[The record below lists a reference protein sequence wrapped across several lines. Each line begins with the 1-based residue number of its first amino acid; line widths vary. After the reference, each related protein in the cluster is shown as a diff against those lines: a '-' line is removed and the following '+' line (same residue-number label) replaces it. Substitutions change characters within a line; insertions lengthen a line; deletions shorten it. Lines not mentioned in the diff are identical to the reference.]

1 MTRVSIIPES
11 EEQWHKLR
19 AQDVTSTESPALF
32 GLSPYMTKFELWHR
46 KKSGEVY
53 SIKDNERMFWG
64 RRLEQAIAEGIAE
77 QQGWSCEPRKQYERL
92 DGVRMGASFDY
103 AAWKAAPNNEPNGE
117 TGMLEI
123 KNVDYLAF
131 RDNWTVG
138 EDGEIEAPPHI
149 EIQLQ
154 HQLHVSGY
162 TWGAIGVLV
171 GGNKPHVL
179 IREYDPKVGKGIE
192 NKIREFWLSIE
203 AGREPEPFYPD
214 DSKFVQSLYGYAEPG
229 KILDARDDD
238 EIATLCHDY
247 AEASKREKLAK
258 EDKEIAKAKL
268 LEVIGNA
275 EKVLSS
281 GHTISCGIVGPTLI
295 EAYERKGFRNFR
307 ITTRKEKA

>member
-1 MTRVSIIPES
+1 MTQVSIIPES
-11 EEQWHKLR
+11 EEHWHKLR

-64 RRLEQAIAEGIAE
+64 RRLEMAIAEGIGE
-77 QQGWSCEPRKQYERL
+77 MQGWSVDKRPEYERL
-92 DGVRMGASFDY
+92 EEVRMGASFDFH
-103 AAWKAAPNNEPNGE
+103 AWKSYDHR
-117 TGMLEI
+117 GMLEI

-179 IREYDPKVGKGIE
+179 IREYDPKVGRGIE

-203 AGREPEPFYPD
+203 AGKEPEPFYPD
-214 DSKFVQSLYGYAEPG
+214 DAKFVQSLYGYAEPG

-275 EKVLSS
+275 EKVIAS
-281 GHTISCGIVGPTLI
+281 GFSISCGIVGPSMI

>member
-1 MTRVSIIPES
+1 MNRVSIIPEN
-11 EEQWHKLR
+11 EAHWHSLR

-32 GLSPYMTKFELWHR
+32 GLSPYMTAFELWHR

-53 SIKDNERMFWG
+53 TIKDNERMFWG
-64 RRLEQAIAEGIAE
+64 RKLQDAIAEGIAE
-77 QQGWSCEPRKQYERL
+77 EQGWYAESKPEYIRL
-92 DGVRMGASFDY
+92 HDLRMGSSFDY
-103 AAWKAAPNNEPNGE
+103 QTQGNGRRD
-117 TGMLEI
+117 GMLEI
-123 KNVDYLAF
+123 KNVDYLTF

-192 NKIREFWLSIE
+192 NKIREFWKSIKE
-203 AGREPEPFYPD
+203 NREPEPFYPD
-214 DSKFVQSLYGYAEPG
+214 DAKFVQSLYGYAEPD
-229 KILDARDDD
+229 KIFDARDDD
-238 EIATLCHDY
+238 VIAMLCNDY
-247 AEASKREKLAK
+247 AEAGKRERLAK
-258 EDKEIAKAKL
+258 EDKDIAKAKL
-268 LEVIGNA
+268 LELIGNA
-275 EKVLSS
+275 EKTLAK
-281 GHTISCGIVGPTLI
+281 GYTISAVVVAPAMI

-307 ITTRKEKA
+307 ITTKKGA

>member
-1 MTRVSIIPES
+1 MNRLSIIPEN
-11 EEQWHKLR
+11 EAHWHSLR

-32 GLSPYMTKFELWHR
+32 GLSPYMTAFELWHR

-53 SIKDNERMFWG
+53 TIRDNERMFWG
-64 RRLEQAIAEGIAE
+64 RRLEKAIAEGIAE
-77 QQGWSCEPRKQYERL
+77 QKGWTCDPRDQYERL
-92 DGVRMGASFDY
+92 TDIRMGASFDFH
-103 AAWKAAPNNEPNGE
+103 AWVPGQNPNR
-117 TGMLEI
+117 GMLEI

-179 IREYDPKVGKGIE
+179 IREYDPKVGAGIE
-192 NKIREFWLSIE
+192 QKIREFWWSID
-203 AGREPEPFYPD
+203 AGKEPEPFYPD
-214 DSKFVQSLYGYAEPG
+214 DAKFVQSLYGYAEPD

-247 AEASKREKLAK
+247 AEAGKREKLAK
-258 EDKEIAKAKL
+258 EDKDIAKAKL
-268 LEVIGNA
+268 LELIGNA
-275 EKVLSS
+275 EKTLAN
-281 GHTISCGIVGPTLI
+281 GFTISAGVVAPL
-295 EAYERKGFRNFR
+295 E
-307 ITTRKEKA
+307 ITYKRDGYRMFKVTKKKS

>member
-1 MTRVSIIPES
+1 MTRESIIPAS
-11 EEQWHKLR
+11 EEEWLKLR
-19 AQDVTSTESPALF
+19 TLDVTSTESPALF

-53 SIKDNERMFWG
+53 TIKDNERMFWG
-64 RRLEQAIAEGIAE
+64 RKLQDAIAEGISE
-77 QQGWSCEPRKQYERL
+77 EQGWSWSPRPQYERVP
-92 DGVRMGASFDY
+92 GIRMGSSFDY
-103 AAWKAAPNNEPNGE
+103 SASMAGNDSP
-117 TGMLEI
+117 GMLEI

-179 IREYDPKVGKGIE
+179 IREYDPKVGQGIE
-192 NKIREFWLSIE
+192 QKIREFWWSID
-203 AGREPEPFYPD
+203 AGKEPEPFYPTD
-214 DSKFVQSLYGYAEPG
+214 AAFVASLHGYAEPG

-238 EIATLCHDY
+238 EIASLCLEY
-247 AEASKREKLAK
+247 SEASKREKDAK

-268 LEVIGNA
+268 LTMIGEA
-275 EKVLSS
+275 EKVLAS
-281 GHTISCGIVGPTLI
+281 GYSISAGIVAPC
-295 EAYERKGFRNFR
+295 EVAY
-307 ITTRKEKA
+307 TREGYRLFKVTKKTQKP

>member
-1 MTRVSIIPES
+1 MNRVSIIPAN
-11 EEQWHKLR
+11 EEEWHKLR

-64 RRLEQAIAEGIAE
+64 RELEVAIAKAVGKIQKWDVYERPE
-77 QQGWSCEPRKQYERL
+77 YERL
-92 DGVRMGASFDY
+92 PEIRMGASFDFE
-103 AAWKAAPNNEPNGE
+103 AWPNELRQ
-117 TGMLEI
+117 GMLEI

-171 GGNKPHVL
+171 GGNKSHVL

-192 NKIREFWLSIE
+192 NKIREFWNSIE
-203 AGREPEPFYPD
+203 AGKEPEPFYPD
-214 DSKFVQSLYGYAEPG
+214 DAKFVQSLYGYAEPG

-247 AEASKREKLAK
+247 AEASKREKLAT

-275 EKVLSS
+275 EKVLAS
-281 GHTISCGIVGPTLI
+281 GFSISCGIVAPCEISYQRDGYRLFKVT
-295 EAYERKGFRNFR
+295 KK
-307 ITTRKEKA
+307 KEKV

>member
-1 MTRVSIIPES
+1 MNRVSIIPEN
-11 EEQWHKLR
+11 EAHWHSLR

-32 GLSPYMTKFELWHR
+32 GLSPYMTAFELWHR

-53 SIKDNERMFWG
+53 TIKDNERMFWG
-64 RRLEQAIAEGIAE
+64 RKLQDAIAEGIAD
-77 QQGWSCEPRKQYERL
+77 QNGWRSYERPQYERIEGL
-92 DGVRMGASFDY
+92 RMGSSFDY
-103 AAWKAAPNNEPNGE
+103 EAWAENKAI
-117 TGMLEI
+117 GMLEI
-123 KNVDYLAF
+123 KNVDFLAF

-192 NKIREFWLSIE
+192 NKIREFWQSIE
-203 AGREPEPFYPD
+203 ENREPEPFYPD
-214 DSKFVQSLYGYAEPG
+214 DAKFVQSLYGYAEPD
-229 KILDARDDD
+229 KIVDVRHDA
-238 EIATLCHDY
+238 EITMLCETY

-258 EDKEIAKAKL
+258 EDKDIAKAKM
-268 LEVIGNA
+268 LELIGNA
-275 EKVLSS
+275 EKALAN
-281 GHTISCGIVGPTLI
+281 GFTISAGVVAPAMI

-307 ITTRKEKA
+307 ITTKKGA

>member
-1 MTRVSIIPES
+1 MNRVSTIPEN
-11 EEQWHKLR
+11 EAHWHSLR

-32 GLSPYMTKFELWHR
+32 GLSPYMTAFELWHR

-53 SIKDNERMFWG
+53 TIKDNERMFWG
-64 RRLEQAIAEGIAE
+64 RRLETAIAHGLCEMN
-77 QQGWSCEPRKQYERL
+77 GW
-92 DGVRMGASFDY
+92 DGSPKKDYQRIEEVRMGASFDY
-103 AAWKAAPNNEPNGE
+103 YVWNDQNER
-117 TGMLEI
+117 GMLEI
-123 KNVDYLAF
+123 KNVDFLAF

-192 NKIREFWLSIE
+192 NKIREFWQSIE
-203 AGREPEPFYPD
+203 ENHEPEPFYPD
-214 DSKFVQSLYGYAEPG
+214 DAKFVQSLYGYAEPD
-229 KILDARDDD
+229 KIFDARDDD
-238 EIATLCHDY
+238 VIATLCHDY
-247 AEASKREKLAK
+247 AEAGKRERLAR
-258 EDKEIAKAKL
+258 EDKDIAKAKL
-268 LEVIGNA
+268 LELIGDA
-275 EKVLSS
+275 EKALAK
-281 GHTISCGIVGPTLI
+281 GYTISAGVVAPSMI

-307 ITTRKEKA
+307 ITTKKGA

>member
-11 EEQWHKLR
+11 EEHWHKLR

-64 RRLEQAIAEGIAE
+64 RKLQDAIASGIAE
-77 QQGWSCEPRKQYERL
+77 QNNWKAGPRPEYERL
-92 DGVRMGASFDY
+92 TNVRMGSSFDY
-103 AAWKAAPNNEPNGE
+103 CAIPDDIGALI
-117 TGMLEI
+117 GMLEI

-258 EDKEIAKAKL
+258 EDKDIAKAKL

-275 EKVLSS
+275 EKVIAS
-281 GHTISCGIVGPTLI
+281 GFSISCGIVAPCELS
-295 EAYERKGFRNFR
+295 Y
-307 ITTRKEKA
+307 TRDGYRLFKVTKKKS